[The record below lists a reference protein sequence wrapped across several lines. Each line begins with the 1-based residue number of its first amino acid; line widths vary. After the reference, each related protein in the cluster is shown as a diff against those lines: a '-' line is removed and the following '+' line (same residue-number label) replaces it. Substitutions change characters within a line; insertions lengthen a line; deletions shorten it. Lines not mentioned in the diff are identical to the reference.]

1 MKHLTFVLILA
12 LTPALIAQKSKQ
24 QLKNP
29 EIQVTEAAV
38 RREEGR
44 ITIDV
49 RLKNTGEKPARD
61 LRIFYEV
68 LDPDRRVL
76 TRQTGGIE
84 QKDLDPEAEAE
95 VQAQMHFHARAVSI
109 RLEFEDGA
117 GRNLKA
123 TNTGPFVIEQ

>member
-1 MKHLTFVLILA
+1 MTRCIFLLLIA
-12 LTPALIAQKSKQ
+12 STPALVAQKNKE
-24 QLKNP
+24 QLRDP
-29 EIQVTEAAV
+29 EIQVLEASV

-44 ITIDV
+44 LMIDA

-76 TRQTGGIE
+76 TRQRGGIE
-84 QKDLDPEAEAE
+84 QKDLDAEDEAE
-95 VQAQMHFHARAVSI
+95 VHAQMHYHARAVSV

-123 TNTGPFVIEQ
+123 INTGPFVIEQ